1 MGIPAAQ
8 LHARA
13 VDLCAH
19 GRYPEARRA
28 LQRAEALT
36 DDPDLRARIE
46 GTRAHILDRAG
57 DPVEAER
64 TCRAALR
71 IDGISVATTAVLT
84 GQLGM
89 LAMYAGRF
97 AEAEALLTAAIGDTL
112 DDTALANMRMN
123 RALARMYLGLL
134 DGADHDL
141 RDAAERYRRVGTG
154 LDVAQARHNLGYV
167 ALLRG
172 DLVEAMA
179 EMSAAR
185 GPIAAASPVNAAVSD
200 IDMAEVLREAG
211 LVTQGERLLAAA
223 ARVFGAHRMPQPRAE
238 AEFQL
243 ARSQLM
249 HDPRRAARTA
259 ASAARRFRALGAESW
274 AARADGV
281 RLRAHLAAGTI
292 DRHGLPVTGVGR
304 APSPSDVAAAATAL
318 RRHRMT
324 GDADAVR
331 LAHQLW
337 RARRGAPTDRVRA
350 AADAPLEVRLL
361 AHEVRA
367 ARAAVAGR
375 QAEARRHAGR
385 GLDELLAWRGSFGSI
400 DLQASAAMHG
410 SGLVLAGIGAAVR
423 SGRPDAVFEWS
434 ERARHLSQQVVPLRP
449 PPDPEQAADLAEL
462 RLLRLDLPAG
472 QWMSDPRA
480 AALASRVRQRQ
491 WSATG
496 AAGHERRHDLGAVH
510 ATLDADTALLSY
522 VFGPHGLA
530 CLVVTRGSARIV
542 ELPGWAAA
550 RDELPGLRADL
561 EMAAAVRTGPLAG
574 VVARSLAT
582 RLEALSRA
590 LVDPSLR
597 GIAARRVVITVPGVL
612 TGVPWSML
620 PGMRGRSSTL
630 ASSASRWVRERG
642 GSGTVAV
649 CGFAVGPRVA
659 RAEEEVRRA
668 AAHWADARVL
678 PAPEASVDA
687 VADLAGGVDLLHV
700 AAHGRHAV
708 DNPLFSGLELA
719 DGALFGY
726 DIDRMPRVPHVVVL
740 SACEV
745 GRSSVRWGEEA
756 VGMTRAWLHAGARCV
771 VAAPVVVADDEAGE
785 LLSAMHE
792 GLAAG
797 LPASDALAA
806 ASERTG
812 IRAPFQCHGSGF

>member
-1 MGIPAAQ
+1 MGLSAAA

-19 GRYPEARRA
+19 GRYPDARRA
-28 LQRAEALT
+28 LQRADLLT
-36 DDPDLRARIE
+36 DDPDLHARIE
-46 GTRAHILDRAG
+46 GTRAHILERTG
-57 DPVEAER
+57 DPVGAER

-71 IDGISVATTAVLT
+71 IDGITVATTAVLT

-89 LAMYAGRF
+89 LAMYGGRF
-97 AEAEALLTAAIGDTL
+97 AEAESLLTSAI
-112 DDTALANMRMN
+112 DDTVEHTELANMRMN

-141 RDAAERYRRVGTG
+141 RDAAEQYGRVGTA

-172 DLVEAMA
+172 DIVEAMA

-200 IDMAEVLREAG
+200 IDMAEVLRDAG

-243 ARSQLM
+243 ARSQLV

-259 ASAARRFRALGAESW
+259 ASAARRFRALGAASW

-281 RLRAHLAAGTI
+281 RLRALLAGGAI
-292 DRHGLPVTGVGR
+292 DRHGLPVAGVGR
-304 APSPSDVAAAATAL
+304 PPSPAAVAATAGEL

-331 LAHQLW
+331 LTHQLW
-337 RARRGAPTDRVRA
+337 RARRGAPTERVRVA
-350 AADAPLEVRLL
+350 AGAPLEVRLL

-367 ARAAVAGR
+367 TRAAVAGR
-375 QAEARRHAGR
+375 EREARRHAGR
-385 GLDELLAWRGSFGSI
+385 GLDELIAWRGSFGSI

-434 ERARHLSQQVVPLRP
+434 ERARHLSQHVVPLRP

-462 RLLRLDLPAG
+462 RRLRLDLPAG
-472 QWMSDPRA
+472 QWMADPRA
-480 AALASRVRQRQ
+480 AALGERVRQRQ

-496 AAGHERRHDLGAVH
+496 AARHERRHDLAAVH
-510 ATLDADTALLSY
+510 EALDADTALLSY

-530 CLVVTRGSARIV
+530 CLVATRDDARIV

-561 EMAAAVRTGPLAG
+561 EMAATVRTGPLAG
-574 VVARSLAT
+574 VVAHALAT
-582 RLEALSRA
+582 RLDALSRA
-590 LVDPSLR
+590 LVDPPLQAT
-597 GIAARRVVITVPGVL
+597 AARRIVITVPGVL

-630 ASSASRWVRERG
+630 APSASRWVRERG
-642 GSGTVAV
+642 APVTVTA

-659 RAEEEVRRA
+659 RGEEEVRRA

-678 PAPEASVDA
+678 SDPHARVDA
-687 VADLAGGVDLLHV
+687 VADLASDVDLLHV

-726 DIDRMPRVPHVVVL
+726 DIDRMHRVPSVVVL

-756 VGMTRAWLHAGARCV
+756 VGMTRAWLHAGVRCV

-792 GLAAG
+792 GLAVGA
-797 LPASDALAA
+797 PAADALAA
-806 ASERTG
+806 AAERTG